1 MEIKRTGQEILD
13 NGFLSWMEAESFYWE
28 SNLETVFTIEYLHH
42 DKKVIFTEPETGL
55 IVYGFHADVAEFKN
69 IFSLENFDVVEK
81 IFIEIDEP
89 EKINVEIPLF
99 RVMLNHF
106 IKRYS
111 ESYNKL
117 DFDETDETDETSA
130 VEYKKHVEITV
141 KKFFELVS
149 SFEITLNGINF
160 SQEYK
165 LSDYT
170 KGQWEKF
177 ENIIDVIV
185 NSYYQPEFCLSN
197 LVKAMLVTCSRP
209 ALYSLIVEMEEER
222 STILKIKL
230 DEKNKPL
237 LQVARWRLFL
247 K

>member
-1 MEIKRTGQEILD
+1 MYKKSNVESPLFVAEVSDFIKGYR
-13 NGFLSWMEAESFYWE
+13 ESF
-28 SNLETVFTIEYLHH
+28 NKI
-42 DKKVIFTEPETGL
+42 D
-55 IVYGFHADVAEFKN
+55 
-69 IFSLENFDVVEK
+69 FD
-81 IFIEIDEP
+81 
-89 EKINVEIPLF
+89 N
-99 RVMLNHF
+99 
-106 IKRYS
+106 
-111 ESYNKL
+111 
-117 DFDETDETDETSA
+117 FDETDEGDEKS
-130 VEYKKHVEITV
+130 VKEYKEHVEITV

-149 SFEITLNGINF
+149 NFEITLNGINL

-170 KGQWEKF
+170 KWQWEKF

-197 LVKAMLVTCSRP
+197 LVKAMLVIGSRP

-222 STILKIKL
+222 STILKVKL

-237 LQVARWRLFL
+237 LQIAEWRLFL